1 MNPALLCDE
10 CAYLQTERAGMLIDS
25 HTPEHEAVEQAQEE
39 RCAEHGGGVQDERV
53 SKELKGEVRG
63 APGKESL

>member
-1 MNPALLCDE
+1 
-10 CAYLQTERAGMLIDS
+10 MLIDS
-25 HTPEHEAVEQAQEE
+25 HTPEHEAVAQAQEE